1 MHFSIPET
9 EVCSGENGSTYV
21 VSADSPF
28 HVSSHAIIV
37 WRSAFTSKKARFE
50 TPQVAVA
57 DVHLLLQFVC
67 LCGTVHSVNTTHQT
81 DEPSDATTGGTDK
94 QMLF

>member
-21 VSADSPF
+21 VSVDSPHFF
-28 HVSSHAIIV
+28 HVSAHSPLKS
-37 WRSAFTSKKARFE
+37 RLE

-57 DVHLLLQFVC
+57 DDHLLLQFVC
-67 LCGTVHSVNTTHQT
+67 VTLRSVNTDQT
-81 DEPSDATTGGTDK
+81 DQQSGATTCARRDD
-94 QMLF
+94 Q